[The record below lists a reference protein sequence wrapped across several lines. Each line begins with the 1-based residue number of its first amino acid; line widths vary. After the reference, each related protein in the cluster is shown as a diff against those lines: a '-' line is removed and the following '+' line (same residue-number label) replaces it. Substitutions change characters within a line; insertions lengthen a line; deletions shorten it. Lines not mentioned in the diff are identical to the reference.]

1 MTTEFMQVT
10 LSQQPADARWG
21 EKASYSINN
30 DGITLHLTGNDDLG
44 LIQRA
49 ARKIDGLGIKHVSL
63 EGEGWDTDRS
73 WAFWAGYKGPKGT
86 RKIEWANL
94 DEAGQKELDKPPE
107 NHRLG
112 ARHHQRAGG
121 RVRAG
126 AAGAARR

>member
-1 MTTEFMQVT
+1 MTEAMKIT
-10 LSQQPADARWG
+10 LSTQPADSRWG
-21 EKASYSINN
+21 EKATYSINN

-86 RKIEWANL
+86 RKIEWTNL
-94 DEAGQKELDKPPE
+94 DEASQKELE
-107 NHRLG
+107 SRLQIIDWVRDTINAPAEELEIG
-112 ARHHQRAGG
+112 RAH
-121 RVRAG
+121 V
-126 AAGAARR
+126 

>member
-1 MTTEFMQVT
+1 MTEAMKIT
-10 LSQQPADARWG
+10 LSTQPADARWG

-73 WAFWAGYKGPKGT
+73 WAFWAGC
-86 RKIEWANL
+86 
-94 DEAGQKELDKPPE
+94 
-107 NHRLG
+107 
-112 ARHHQRAGG
+112 
-121 RVRAG
+121 
-126 AAGAARR
+126 AARWCMTAWLAIKDLSASTACAMHTTCAS